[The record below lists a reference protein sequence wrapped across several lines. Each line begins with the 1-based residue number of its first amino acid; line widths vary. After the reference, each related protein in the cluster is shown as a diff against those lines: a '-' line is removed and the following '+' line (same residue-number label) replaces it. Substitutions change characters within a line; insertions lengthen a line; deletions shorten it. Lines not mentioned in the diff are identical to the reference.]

1 MADEQLSKKVLM
13 TASVYAHICNFHLPY
28 LREFQHLGW
37 ETHVGCADI
46 PDEAPYINRVFR
58 LPFKKKILSTANF
71 QAALMLRK
79 LIQTEQYDL
88 IVTHTSLAAFFT
100 RIASKG
106 LKTRPKLV
114 NVMHGYLFDER
125 THFPKRWLLL
135 GAERLTAPETDLL
148 LLMNEWDFR
157 TAKKYHLG
165 RRIEK
170 IPGMGVDFRR
180 LNTAT
185 DEEGRKLRKQL
196 DIPEDAFILIYPAEL
211 SKRKSQHVLIEA
223 MQLLPENVWL
233 ILCGEGDQL
242 PFYQALAERL
252 GVQQRVRFPGQIKDI
267 ATWYRMAD
275 ALVASSRSEGLP
287 FNIMEAM
294 HVGLPVIASAVKGH
308 TDLIEDGVNGA
319 LYPYGNIKECAACV
333 KRIMS
338 VRLFSMR
345 QKGTPLAG
353 VEPYRLS
360 AVLPQVMAAYL
371 SVAEDIDT
379 SKKERLTQ

>member
-13 TASVYAHICNFHLPY
+13 TASVYTHICNFHLPY

-46 PDEAPYINRVFR
+46 PDEAPYINRAFR
-58 LPFKKKILSTANF
+58 LPFKKKILSPANF

-114 NVMHGYLFDER
+114 NVMHGYLFDEH

-157 TAKKYHLG
+157 TAQNYQLGKK
-165 RRIEK
+165 IEK
-170 IPGMGVDFRR
+170 IPGMGVDFTR
-180 LNTAT
+180 L
-185 DEEGRKLRKQL
+185 DSRIEKDGRQLREHL
-196 DIPEDAFILIYPAEL
+196 GIPEDAFVLIYPAEF
-211 SKRKSQHVLIEA
+211 SKRKSQHILIKA
-223 MQLLPENVWL
+223 MQYLPKNVWL
-233 ILCGEGDQL
+233 ILCGEGDRL
-242 PFYQALAERL
+242 PIYKSLADRL
-252 GVQQRVRFPGQIKDI
+252 SVQNRVLFPGQIKDI
-267 ATWYRMAD
+267 ASWYRMAD

-294 HVGLPVIASAVKGH
+294 YCGLPVIASEVKGH
-308 TDLIEDGVNGA
+308 TDLIEEGVTGL
-319 LYPYGNIKECAACV
+319 LYPYGDV
-333 KRIMS
+333 KRF
-338 VRLFSMR
+338 VECVERVQQGTLLFEKKIEVAS
-345 QKGTPLAG
+345 KTAEKYSIDK
-353 VEPYRLS
+353 VLS
-360 AVLPQVMAAYL
+360 EVIELYL
-371 SVAEDIDT
+371 D
-379 SKKERLTQ
+379 